1 MIKGEESKM
10 KKKSIITLM
19 VMALLGSTMLSA
31 CNVTKVEDKAASIE
45 TAGSEEAATQYEPI
59 TIDNYG
65 REFVIK
71 EKPQKVLTFGPNC
84 SELFV
89 ALGISELIVGNALD
103 NHSRGPLP
111 EYKEAY
117 DQIPELTYAEANRE
131 AVLTSGTDF
140 IYGIDWGFGEGALD
154 IEELEDNEITVYV
167 NAATTMEEIYQEIT
181 DLGNI
186 FQIQE
191 NAEKFIADQ
200 KTRIKAIEEKVSGKE
215 PVKVLVYDSGNS
227 GVFTCSGT
235 NFESLLISLAGGKNV
250 FDDVTDKQ
258 WLTVSYEEVL
268 AREPDI
274 IVIHDYDVP
283 SVEEKIE
290 EIKNNATLAQL
301 ECVKNERFAVIEL
314 ESVLP
319 GDRMAYSVEKLAAA
333 FYPEAN

>member
-1 MIKGEESKM
+1 
-10 KKKSIITLM
+10 M
-19 VMALLGSTMLSA
+19 VMALLGSTVLTA
-31 CNVTKVEDKAASIE
+31 CNTTKVEDKAASIE
-45 TAGSEEAATQYEPI
+45 EAGGEEGAKQYETM

-65 REFVIK
+65 REITIK
-71 EKPQKVLTFGPNC
+71 AKPQKVLTLGPNC

-89 ALGISELIVGNALD
+89 ALGISDLIVGNALD

-111 EYKEAY
+111 EYKDAY
-117 DQIPELTYAEANRE
+117 DKIPELTYAEANRE
-131 AVLTSGTDF
+131 AVLTSGADF

-154 IEELEDNEITVYV
+154 IEELEENDIAVYV

-191 NAEKFIADQ
+191 RTEEFIAEQ
-200 KTRIKAIEEKVSGKE
+200 KSRIKAVEEEVAGKE
-215 PVKVLVYDSGNS
+215 PVKVLVYDSGND

-250 FDDVTDKQ
+250 FDDITDKQ

-274 IVIHDYDVP
+274 IVIHDYDAP
-283 SVEEKIE
+283 SIEEKIA
-290 EIKNNATLAQL
+290 EIKGNATLAQL
-301 ECVKNERFAVIEL
+301 DCVKNERFAIIEL

-319 GDRMAYSVEKLAAA
+319 GGRMAYSVEKLSKE
-333 FYPEAN
+333 FYPDTN

>member
-1 MIKGEESKM
+1 M
-10 KKKSIITLM
+10 KKKSIIILM
-19 VMALLGSTMLSA
+19 VMTLLGSTMLTA
-31 CNVTKVEDKAASIE
+31 CNTTKVEDKAASIE
-45 TAGSEEAATQYEPI
+45 EAGSEEESKEFEPI

-65 REFVIK
+65 REISVK
-71 EKPQKVLTFGPNC
+71 EKPQKVLTLGPNC

-89 ALGISELIVGNALD
+89 ALGISDLIVGNALD

-111 EYKEAY
+111 EYKDAY
-117 DQIPELTYAEANRE
+117 DKIPELTYAEANRE
-131 AVLTSGTDF
+131 AVLTSGADF

-154 IEELEDNEITVYV
+154 IEELEENGITVYV

-191 NAEKFIADQ
+191 SAEDFIAEQ
-200 KTRIKAIEEKVSGKE
+200 KARIKAVEEEVAGKE
-215 PVKVLVYDSGNS
+215 AVKVLVYDSGND

-250 FDDVTDKQ
+250 FDDITEKQ

-268 AREPDI
+268 AREPDV
-274 IVIHDYDVP
+274 IVIHDYDAP
-283 SVEEKIE
+283 SVEEKIA

-301 ECVKNERFAVIEL
+301 DCVKNERFVIIEL

-319 GDRMAYSVEKLAAA
+319 GDRMAYSVEKLSKA
-333 FYPEAN
+333 FYQDAE

>member
-1 MIKGEESKM
+1 M
-10 KKKSIITLM
+10 KKKSIIILM
-19 VMALLGSTMLSA
+19 VMTLLGSTMLTA
-31 CNVTKVEDKAASIE
+31 CNTTKVEDKAASIE
-45 TAGSEEAATQYEPI
+45 EAGSEEESKEFEPI

-65 REFVIK
+65 REISVK
-71 EKPQKVLTFGPNC
+71 EKPQKVLTLGPNC

-89 ALGISELIVGNALD
+89 ALGISNLIVGNALD

-111 EYKEAY
+111 EYKDAY
-117 DQIPELTYAEANRE
+117 DKIPELTYAEANRE
-131 AVLTSGTDF
+131 AVLTSGADF

-154 IEELEDNEITVYV
+154 IEELEENGITVYV

-191 NAEKFIADQ
+191 SAEDFIADQ
-200 KTRIKAIEEKVSGKE
+200 KARIKAVEEEVAGKE
-215 PVKVLVYDSGNS
+215 AVKVLVYDSGND

-235 NFESLLISLAGGKNV
+235 NFESVLISLAGGKNV
-250 FDDVTDKQ
+250 FDDITEKQ

-274 IVIHDYDVP
+274 IVIHDYDAP

-301 ECVKNERFAVIEL
+301 DCVKNERFVIIEL

-319 GDRMAYSVEKLAAA
+319 GNRMAYSVEKLSEA
-333 FYPEAN
+333 FYLDGN